1 MVTCAAKM
9 VCVTVMDNMKRSG
22 VGVFLFGF
30 IFLSKSNMKNARS
43 MYTGAVNG
51 SGGVD
56 GSARSN
62 FTGDVDG
69 GSGVVTKQ
77 MVVVVNCNIYSGTG

>member
-1 MVTCAAKM
+1 
-9 VCVTVMDNMKRSG
+9 MDNMKRSG
-22 VGVFLFGF
+22 CRRLFIWFYVFVIGGAEA
-30 IFLSKSNMKNARS
+30 KSNMKNARS
-43 MYTGAVNG
+43 MYTGAVDG
-51 SGGVD
+51 SGGVI

-77 MVVVVNCNIYSGTG
+77 MVVVVNGNI